1 MRTVFLVS
9 ATLISSLH
17 LSSGLAEASSPEVSI
32 QEDLNFTKNESTL
45 ENRGSR
51 SVNNDIKLQSS
62 FSTTKPIFSTSK
74 PAVPSIVTEAKALG
88 IPSDNV
94 VGPRPGADLSTEDP
108 SNVGEL
114 PQPGVGPRPGSVLS
128 PESVGGSDTNATE
141 DSEPIAATT
150 SSGEV
155 SQPTASTIA
164 FRPGVDPTLLASVT
178 SEEIAISPNVGPR
191 PGDTS
196 VIAQAEN
203 NDASSDVSET
213 SPTTPVANLPSENVS
228 QPILDRASVTSL
240 PTSNAASLAS
250 SQPTFIP
257 ENFQANPVEEITLLD
272 LEKLAYKLELE
283 DVDFLCQTKNGSP
296 ATIAKLK
303 DEDELLVV
311 LWDSDFFADSGYDS
325 ETRCDQVSARFEEF
339 FQEDLLVYITNGEL
353 NNQPVICV
361 TDNENGDCGEGIPLH
376 KGLLFTLKPNEDSKE
391 KLDQLVSILKLPEVP
406 EEQKPLKE

>member
-1 MRTVFLVS
+1 MKTFFLVS
-9 ATLISSLH
+9 ATLISSFH
-17 LSSGLAEASSPEVSI
+17 VSTSFAEAFSVEVNAQQNSSLFTDKALSESKYSTPNSVEIQPEVSV
-32 QEDLNFTKNESTL
+32 LP
-45 ENRGSR
+45 
-51 SVNNDIKLQSS
+51 
-62 FSTTKPIFSTSK
+62 TKPALSEAKSTAPK
-74 PAVPSIVTEAKALG
+74 FVNGTKALG
-88 IPSDNV
+88 IPSENV
-94 VGPRPGADLSTEDP
+94 VGPSPGADLPTTISDDTDG
-108 SNVGEL
+108 SLQV
-114 PQPGVGPRPGSVLS
+114 GVGPSPGNVLS
-128 PESVGGSDTNATE
+128 LPVE
-141 DSEPIAATT
+141 DSDADSSTT
-150 SSGEV
+150 NPVVDDLQPKEDT
-155 SQPTASTIA
+155 SQQAPIA
-164 FRPGVDPTLLASVT
+164 FRPGVNTELLSINSDEDTVT
-178 SEEIAISPNVGPR
+178 PADVGPS

-228 QPILDRASVTSL
+228 QPILDRASVTGL
-240 PTSNAASLAS
+240 PTSTAASLTS
-250 SQPTFIP
+250 SQPTLIP